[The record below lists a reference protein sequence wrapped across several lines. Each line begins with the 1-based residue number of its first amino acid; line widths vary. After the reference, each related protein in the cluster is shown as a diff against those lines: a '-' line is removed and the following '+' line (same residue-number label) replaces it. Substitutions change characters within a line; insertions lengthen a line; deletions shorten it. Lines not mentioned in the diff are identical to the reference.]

1 MLTGRI
7 QTSIGADIS
16 SSLILINGRHAG
28 QWIDDSLPHGTE
40 IIMKLGISGKLTL
53 AATVVGFAMCGS
65 LVSSSDEGISLSFGK
80 AEARVGRPL
89 TPVSAAGVARRTT
102 RRAVVGGAAVGAAA
116 AGTACVRVLVNGA
129 YVCR

>member
-1 MLTGRI
+1 MKRI
-7 QTSIGADIS
+7 GVM
-16 SSLILINGRHAG
+16 R
-28 QWIDDSLPHGTE
+28 
-40 IIMKLGISGKLTL
+40 TL
-53 AATVVGFAMCGS
+53 LVAAALVCGFGS
-65 LVSSSDEGISLSFGK
+65 FEWSQDRGLATIQG

-89 TPVSAAGVARRTT
+89 TPVSVAGVARRQT

>member
-1 MLTGRI
+1 MRARLAEFAVLGQRSLLTQINRAEYGWSSMALSVEEI
-7 QTSIGADIS
+7 DMKKISIKRAFLATAIFALGA
-16 SSLILINGRHAG
+16 
-28 QWIDDSLPHGTE
+28 
-40 IIMKLGISGKLTL
+40 LGSVTWSPGGGL
-53 AATVVGFAMCGS
+53 
-65 LVSSSDEGISLSFGK
+65 SLSIDS

-89 TPVSAAGVARRTT
+89 TPVSVAGVARRQT